1 MPNPNRRPAVVD
13 LRRERRDHP
22 GVHHVGVWR
31 QLGRPAGRAG
41 RHRRRVRQRVHRQ
54 VLQPGQHRLRAGVAE
69 PHRERHPVTPLPGDV
84 PVPLE
89 PVDPVL
95 EPAAHERGD
104 PLELG
109 RAGPEPVGVLPHRDE
124 PLRPDLELH
133 RRLAPL
139 VHPDDLPHRFAADQ
153 QPGLVEGLDD
163 GRTGLGQRQPGELAC
178 QLAETA
184 VRLHHQPQVQ
194 AVPPPLQHVLA
205 VAERAHHHQPGAV
218 LRVHRLVGED
228 RHLVAEQRH
237 DRPLQP
243 GVPGVGG
250 MVVQRHAG
258 RQQLRPGGGDQQVL
272 PVRAAEPDR
281 VQPAGPFQVLHV
293 GLGQRGAVL
302 RAPQDRVLGP
312 PQVARLVQRDEAGLR
327 GPLAPCVD
335 GGVAQRP
342 VHRQAEP
349 PPQVLV
355 PFGHPPGLG
364 QAQRVELGPGHVHR
378 PDPVGLLHVPLGR
391 QPVVV
396 EPDRVEH
403 PLAAHPPV
411 ADDEI
416 RLRVAHRVT
425 DVQVRRRYVG
435 RRRVHAEHEPV
446 PVPVVPVDVVR
457 FPQLPGGGLDRPV
470 VILAEFHT

>member
-1 MPNPNRRPAVVD
+1 MSITSGSGTSSPAAARRA
-13 LRRERRDHP
+13 
-22 GVHHVGVWR
+22 
-31 QLGRPAGRAG
+31 RA
-41 RHRRRVRQRVHRQ
+41 HRRRVRQRIHRQ
-54 VLQPGQHRLRAGVAE
+54 VLQPGEHRRRAGGAE
-69 PHRERHPVTPLPGDV
+69 PHRERHAVASLPGDV

-95 EPAAHERGD
+95 QPAPHERGD
-104 PLELG
+104 PFQLG
-109 RAGPEPVGVLPHRDE
+109 RASPEPVGVLPDRDE

-139 VHPDDLPHRFAADQ
+139 VHPDDLPHRIAAHQ
-153 QPGLVEGLDD
+153 QPGLVQGLDD
-163 GRTGLGQRQPGELAC
+163 GRTALRQRQPGELAG
-178 QLAETA
+178 QLTETA
-184 VRLHHQPQVQ
+184 VRLHHQAQVQ
-194 AVPPPLQHVLA
+194 VIAPPLEHVFA

-218 LRVHRLVGED
+218 LRVHGLVGEH

-237 DRPLQP
+237 GRPLQP
-243 GVPGVGG
+243 GVPRVGG
-250 MVVQRHAG
+250 MVVQGHAG
-258 RQQLRPGGGDQQVL
+258 RQQFGTGGGDQQV
-272 PVRAAEPDR
+272 RQEPDR
-281 VQPAGPFQVLHV
+281 VQPAGPLQVLDV

-312 PQVARLVQRDEAGLR
+312 PQVARLVQRDEAGLG

-355 PFGHPPGLG
+355 PFGHPAGLG
-364 QAQRVELGPGHVHR
+364 QAERGELGAGHVHR
-378 PDPVGLLHVPLGR
+378 PDPVGLLDVPLGR

-425 DVQVRRRYVG
+425 DVQVRR
-435 RRRVHAEHEPV
+435 
-446 PVPVVPVDVVR
+446 
-457 FPQLPGGGLDRPV
+457 
-470 VILAEFHT
+470 